1 MTARLEAVF
10 CCCFSREG
18 GERKKKRIEKAKGET
33 ESVRKKTSFFL
44 SRVSASNR
52 NREKETSFWLTEG
65 VGGGPVL
72 EHLVRLKPL
81 RDAGGAGLGRD
92 RREQDP
98 RDGRHRDAAVDEL
111 GVGEPLEDLRV
122 GAEAERVEA
131 VVAREGAVE
140 VGRGGVSC
148 WRERGLGREGEKK
161 QFFFSLA
168 LLNHG
173 FRSATVASF
182 GAAAAA
188 RPPSAAAASRTTS
201 CSHRPPSA
209 APPAQAHPS
218 RNGPRRR
225 CHGPRSVDRPP
236 ERERALPSSRR
247 GQRADN
253 SRRPLS
259 RDEHDEHLAGASA
272 WCRSKWK
279 QTLGRMEKR

>member
-1 MTARLEAVF
+1 MEAVF

-161 QFFFSLA
+161 QFFFFFF
-168 LLNHG
+168 
-173 FRSATVASF
+173 FRERDKVE
-182 GAAAAA
+182 GE
-188 RPPSAAAASRTTS
+188 RTTATKKKKSSSGKANEKKGRIFS
-201 CSHRPPSA
+201 CGFSSIARANPS
-209 APPAQAHPS
+209 P
-218 RNGPRRR
+218 NGF
-225 CHGPRSVDRPP
+225 
-236 ERERALPSSRR
+236 
-247 GQRADN
+247 
-253 SRRPLS
+253 
-259 RDEHDEHLAGASA
+259 
-272 WCRSKWK
+272 
-279 QTLGRMEKR
+279 